1 MGQENC
7 YFGSYVRDTWKLGPC
22 LTVNAGLRD
31 EPFLTPALIDG
42 AVYDFNLADMIA
54 GRKTTVYKNAPP
66 GLTFPGDP
74 GFPGLSGMNR
84 QWHLF
89 APRELAFEA
98 SSDHGVMPR

>member
-1 MGQENC
+1 MGQENW
-7 YFGSYVRDTWKLGPC
+7 YFGSYVRDTRKLGPC
-22 LTVNAGLRD
+22 LTVNASLRY
-31 EPFLTPALIDG
+31 EPFLTLALIDG

-89 APRELAFEA
+89 APRV
-98 SSDHGVMPR
+98 GVAWDPTGH